1 MSYQPQFAT
10 VNHLA
15 RVGVW
20 FDSCIVL
27 PLPVPG
33 WPVNVENIGLLK
45 FANLVLSVMER
56 QPTVDVR
63 DLERRIRTAMGTDR
77 YRLRTRL
84 RQIEDA
90 VRNKKPVDKNL
101 ARLQEELQ
109 RSIDLRQSRLKDVP
123 KIEYDASL
131 PVSERR
137 EEIANA
143 IRDNQVVVICGETG
157 SGKSTQ
163 IPKICLELGRGID
176 GLIGHTQPRRIAA
189 RSVAARIAEELN
201 SPLGKAV
208 GFKIRFTD
216 TTSPNSYI
224 KLMTDGILLAES
236 QGDRFLNHYDTIIID
251 EAHERSL
258 NIDLLI
264 GYLKQLL
271 PKRRDLKLIITSATI
286 DAERFAEHFGNT
298 SGPAPII
305 QVSGRT
311 YPVELRYRPLQA
323 DDDDRDPDWQRAVAM
338 AVEEVCHE
346 GRGDILIFMPTEH
359 DIHETAKLLR
369 GRRLPGDMPG
379 AQTEIVP
386 LYARLAGGD
395 QNRIFTPH
403 KHRRIVI
410 ATNVAESS
418 LTVPGIRYVID
429 PGTARISRYSTR
441 SKLQRLPIE
450 AISQASA
457 DQRKGRCGRVG
468 PGVCVRLFSEEDFL
482 NRDRFTPPEIQRTN
496 LASVILQIKSLKLGE
511 IEDFPFLDPPRPDA
525 IKDGYKTL
533 FEIGALTEKNELT
546 EIGTQLSRIP
556 VDPRIGR
563 IILAGDHETC
573 LHEILIIASA
583 LELQDPRERPID
595 KQQAAD
601 ELHARFTHED
611 SDFFSYLTLW
621 DFVHKLRDD
630 LSKSRL
636 REACRQNFLSFNRI
650 REWQDLHRQL
660 HEVVQQT
667 GLKTRTRQNDYG
679 AIHRALLTGL
689 LSNVA
694 FKGETNEYTVG
705 GGGKMQLW
713 PGSGVFSKKPK
724 WVVAAEQIE
733 TSKKFLRTVAR
744 IDPAWIEPLAQ
755 HLVNR
760 NYSEPHWDE
769 KAAAVMAYE
778 KVLLFGLVVTP
789 RRRVKYGHVEPE
801 LSRELFI
808 HHALVEGEFET
819 RGAFL
824 EHNRELVERL
834 EALQTKSRR
843 RDMVLPEQMRYAFF
857 DKIIPQ
863 GICDGH
869 WFEKWRREAE
879 KQNPR
884 ILFLTEADLLEPD
897 VTPVSE
903 EAFPDSLAM
912 RNSQLPIEY
921 RFDPGSEQDG
931 LTLVVPQEGLNQID
945 PNRLGWLVPGLLEEK
960 IVALIKGLPK
970 DYRRAFVP
978 VPDTAREVLRRVKF
992 GEGSFNSA
1000 VAKVLAEISGERVP
1014 LEVLDAANIPTHLQ
1028 MHIKVI
1034 DPAGKALAS
1043 GPNLQAV
1050 REDLGATATAT
1061 FTSGADPRWQKSG
1074 IKTWD
1079 FGDLPA
1085 EVAIPRGGLTLTGYP
1100 ALADQGDSVSLR
1112 LLDTPERAAMETRR
1126 GLQRL
1131 FALASGREL
1140 KAQIDWLPD
1149 GDKIK
1154 LYAMTLPDAP
1164 VFRQQLIDLLADR
1177 TYFVNQVIPR
1187 SAQQFE
1193 AALKAGKQRL
1203 GLAVQDLAQV
1213 LPPLMLNYHEARLA
1227 IERMHAPILRAARD
1241 DMASQLAQLV
1251 APGFLTTTPWQWLS
1265 QYPRYFKSMLL
1276 RREKL
1281 SGPAIARDQKLT
1293 AELSVRWQG
1302 YLERAKL
1309 HAEREIYDPQLVLY
1323 RWMLEEYRVSL
1334 FTQELRTA
1342 IPVSTKR
1349 LDEQWLKVR
1358 KA

>member
-1 MSYQPQFAT
+1 M
-10 VNHLA
+10 
-15 RVGVW
+15 
-20 FDSCIVL
+20 D
-27 PLPVPG
+27 
-33 WPVNVENIGLLK
+33 
-45 FANLVLSVMER
+45 R

-63 DLERRIRTAMGTDR
+63 DFERRIRTALGSDR
-77 YRLRTRL
+77 FRLRTRL

-90 VRNKKPVDKNL
+90 LRNKKPFDKNL
-101 ARLQEELQ
+101 ARLQDELQ
-109 RSIDLRQSRLKDVP
+109 HSIALRQSRVQNVP
-123 KIEYDASL
+123 RIEYDDAL
-131 PVSERR
+131 PVCERR
-137 EEIANA
+137 DEIAQA
-143 IRDNQVVVICGETG
+143 IRNHQVVVICGETG

-163 IPKICLELGRGID
+163 IPKICLEIGRGID

-189 RSVAARIAEELN
+189 RSVAARIADELQ

-236 QGDRFLNHYDTIIID
+236 QGDRFLNQYDTIIID

-271 PKRRDLKLIITSATI
+271 HKRRDLKLIITSATI

-298 SGPAPII
+298 AGPAPII
-305 QVSGRT
+305 HVSGRT
-311 YPVELRYRPLQA
+311 YPVEIRYRPLQA
-323 DDDDRDPDWQRAVAM
+323 DDDDRDPDWQRAVAT

-369 GRRLPGDMPG
+369 GRRLPGDFPG
-379 AQTEIVP
+379 TQTEIVP

-468 PGVCVRLFSEEDFL
+468 PGVCVRLFSETDFQ

-496 LASVILQIKSLKLGE
+496 LASVILQIKSLRLGE
-511 IEDFPFLDPPRPDA
+511 IEDFPFIDPPRPDA

-533 FEIGALTEKNELT
+533 FEIGALTEKNQLT

-563 IILAGDHETC
+563 IILAGDRENC

-583 LELQDPRERPID
+583 LEIQDPRERPLD

-601 ELHARFTHED
+601 ESHARFTHEE

-621 DFVHKLRDD
+621 DFIHKLRDD

-667 GLKTRTRQNDYG
+667 GLKTRPRQNDYG
-679 AIHRALLTGL
+679 AVHRALLTGL

-694 FKGETNEYTVG
+694 FKGETSEYTVC

-713 PGSGVFSKKPK
+713 PGSGVFAKKPK

-744 IDPAWIEPLAQ
+744 IDPAWIEPLAM
-755 HLVNR
+755 HLVSR
-760 NYSEPHWDE
+760 SYSEPHWDQ

-778 KVLLFGLVVTP
+778 KVSLFGLIVIP
-789 RRRVKYGHVEPE
+789 RRRVKYGNVEPA
-801 LSRELFI
+801 LAREIFI
-808 HHALVEGEFET
+808 RQALVEGEFET
-819 RGAFL
+819 RGEFL
-824 EHNRELVERL
+824 EHNRQLVERL

-843 RDMVLPEQMRYAFF
+843 RDLVLPEEIRFEFF

-869 WFEKWRREAE
+869 WFEKWRKEAE

-884 ILFLTEADLLEPD
+884 ILFLTEADLLHPEVD
-897 VTPVSE
+897 PVSE
-903 EAFPDSLAM
+903 ELFPDSLGI
-912 RNSQLPIEY
+912 RNAQLPIEY
-921 RFDPGSEQDG
+921 RFDPGSDQDG
-931 LTLVVPQEGLNQID
+931 LTLVVPQEALNQIN
-945 PNRLGWLVPGLLEEK
+945 PQRLGWLVPGLLEEK
-960 IVALIKGLPK
+960 IIALIKGLPK

-978 VPDTAREVLRRVKF
+978 VPDTAREVLRRIKF
-992 GEGSFNSA
+992 GEGSFNAA
-1000 VAKVLAEISGERVP
+1000 VARVLAEISGEQVP
-1014 LEVLDAANIPTHLQ
+1014 LEVLEGANIPTHLQ

-1034 DPAGKALAS
+1034 DSAGKDIAT
-1043 GPNLQAV
+1043 GPDLQAV
-1050 REDLGATATAT
+1050 REEMGASATAT
-1061 FTSGADPRWQKSG
+1061 FTSGADPRWQKTG

-1079 FGDLPA
+1079 FGDLP
-1085 EVAIPRGGLTLTGYP
+1085 ETVAIPRGTLMLTGYP
-1100 ALADQGDSVSLR
+1100 ALSDQGDSVSLS
-1112 LLDTPERAAMETRR
+1112 LLDTPERAALETRR
-1126 GLQRL
+1126 GLRRL
-1131 FALASGREL
+1131 FVLANTREL
-1140 KAQIDWLPD
+1140 KAQVDWLPQA
-1149 GDKIK
+1149 DKLK
-1154 LYAMTLPDAP
+1154 LYAMTLPDSAM
-1164 VFRQQLIDLLADR
+1164 FRQQVIDLLAER
-1177 TYFVNQVIPR
+1177 TYFVNEVLPR
-1187 SAQQFE
+1187 TAEQFQTC
-1193 AALKAGKQRL
+1193 LKTGKQRL
-1203 GLAVQDLAQV
+1203 GLAVQDLTMV
-1213 LPPLMLNYHEARLA
+1213 LPPLLENYHQARMA
-1227 IERMHAPILRAARD
+1227 VERLHGPIFKAARD
-1241 DMASQLAQLV
+1241 DMAAQIAQLV
-1251 APGFLTTTPWQWLS
+1251 APGFLTLTPWQWLS
-1265 QYPRYFKSMLL
+1265 QYPRYFKSILL
-1276 RREKL
+1276 RIEKL
-1281 SGPAIARDQKLT
+1281 SGPAIARDQRLT
-1293 AELSVRWQG
+1293 AELALRLAQ
-1302 YLERAKL
+1302 YQERATL
-1309 HAEREIYDPQLVLY
+1309 LAERKIYDPQLVLY

-1334 FTQELRTA
+1334 FTQELKTA
-1342 IPVSTKR
+1342 ISVSIKR
-1349 LDEQWLKVR
+1349 LDEQWAKVR
-1358 KA
+1358 KG